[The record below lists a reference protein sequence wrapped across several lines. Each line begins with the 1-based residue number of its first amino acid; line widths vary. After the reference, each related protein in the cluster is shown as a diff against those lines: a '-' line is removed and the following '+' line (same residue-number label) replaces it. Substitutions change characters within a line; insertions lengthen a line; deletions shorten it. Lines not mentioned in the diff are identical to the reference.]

1 MCMLQWKFVLFA
13 AAIPGTVCVYALQYM
28 VYYQLIQALGNTVSF
43 VMTGASFSGIQVS
56 LALCLLL
63 FFFLFAWPQHACSG
77 SHWEVDYSSL
87 SFGLPALWR
96 FPGGGGKGEDGGG
109 GGGDVWVRYIPLLG
123 LWHCVLSVTRRRGYS
138 MHVVGAIW

>member
-87 SFGLPALWR
+87 TSCLQPCGEFQREGGKEQI
-96 FPGGGGKGEDGGG
+96 GGGGEGTFG
-109 GGGDVWVRYIPLLG
+109 
-123 LWHCVLSVTRRRGYS
+123 
-138 MHVVGAIW
+138 